1 VGSRRGLGRVA
12 GVAVVAVSGPS
23 DAGKTRLLRRLIPAL
38 ARRGLRVAALK
49 HTRHTHRLDVPGKDT
64 DLLRRAGA
72 VAVAISGPGGIAYF
86 GPPEATL
93 EALVRLLPP
102 ADLVVAE
109 GFREAA
115 LPRIE
120 VHRRSVPRPF
130 RCARDPGVFAVVGGA
145 RSGCPVPHLRPGE
158 VERLAE
164 LVCRRLGLRRRRLR
178 RGGGVRSLRPGRGE
192 RASAPWR
199 ATMQK
204 TSVRRTGGRTPR
216 RSRSDAGRKGG
227 RATLRARGPE
237 FFSRI
242 GRKGGKS
249 RSRRA
254 AALRRAGRDTA
265 RPRPHGV
272 PSPRRAHGRTR

>member
-1 VGSRRGLGRVA
+1 MA
-12 GVAVVAVSGPS
+12 GVPVIAVSGPS
-23 DAGKTRLLRRLIPAL
+23 GAGKTRLLRRLIPAL
-38 ARRGLRVAALK
+38 AARGLRVAALK
-49 HTRHTHRLDVPGKDT
+49 HTRHAHRLDIPGKDT

-86 GPPEATL
+86 GPPEARL
-93 EALVRLLPP
+93 EVLVRLLMP
-102 ADLVVAE
+102 ADLVLAE
-109 GFREAA
+109 GFRGLA

-120 VHRRSVPRPF
+120 VLRHSVP
-130 RCARDPGVFAVVGGA
+130 ARLGRAGDPGVFAVVGEA
-145 RSGCPVPHLRPGE
+145 RPGRPVPHLLPGE

-164 LVCRRLGLRRRRLR
+164 LICRRLGIR
-178 RGGGVRSLRPGRGE
+178 RGRLPGGRAVRSLRPGRGA
-192 RASAPWR
+192 RASSPRRNAMGK
-199 ATMQK
+199 A
-204 TSVRRTGGRTPR
+204 SARRTAGRGAR

-254 AALRRAGRDTA
+254 AAQRRAGPGAA
-265 RPRPHGV
+265 RPRPHGA
-272 PSPRRAHGRTR
+272 PARRRARGRAR